1 MIYFGS
7 GSSLEFSEFRIRIQ
21 AKVLDPDPN
30 YNNYVYSEIIQKH
43 TLTSIKKKNL
53 DNYLPFSISYYN
65 PTVQTV
71 QNSQFHTYHLSLF
84 AGSGTIIPDQG
95 KSSGSMRI
103 RIHKTGF
110 LLNIS
115 LPDPEPYIERWSG
128 RKNNSDPCGSGST
141 ALHTIKKKKTL
152 SRASK
157 LEGFQKTG
165 AGLKNASTL

>member
-103 RIHKTGF
+103 RIRNTAILTTMWRTHICCF
-110 LLNIS
+110 LTVKDGL
-115 LPDPEPYIERWSG
+115 LWCRTERSG
-128 RKNNSDPCGSGST
+128 RATVRKVDYGPS
-141 ALHTIKKKKTL
+141 HEVEYFL
-152 SRASK
+152 S
-157 LEGFQKTG
+157 
-165 AGLKNASTL
+165 